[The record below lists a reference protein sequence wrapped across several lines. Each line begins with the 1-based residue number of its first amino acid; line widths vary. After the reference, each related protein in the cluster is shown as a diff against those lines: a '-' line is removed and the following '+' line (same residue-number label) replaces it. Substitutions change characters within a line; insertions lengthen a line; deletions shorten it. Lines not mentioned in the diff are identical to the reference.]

1 MTVTDCKRLLRARS
15 EYVLR
20 LAAMDDV
27 GRRYPGC
34 VTKSALPRDG
44 AFWRYVFVPLYRR
57 VPWSFKRK
65 AMRVLRMTARN
76 WPEDARRFGEP
87 WRPPPNGTRASAGGS
102 LERSRESS
110 ERPREVPSAER

>member
-1 MTVTDCKRLLRARS
+1 MTITDRKRLLRARS

-27 GRRYPGC
+27 GRRYPGH
-34 VTKSALPRDG
+34 VTKSALPRQG

-57 VPWSFKRK
+57 IPWSFKCK
-65 AMRVLRMTARN
+65 AMRTFRMTARN

-87 WRPPPNGTRASAGGS
+87 WRPPLSAQ
-102 LERSRESS
+102 
-110 ERPREVPSAER
+110 RPREAPDAER